1 MLSVIEREE
10 TRPGGAVIVLRAE
23 GRLDSEGVDP
33 FKAAV
38 QNILLRDQFRIVVD
52 MAEVRYLNSAALRV
66 LAEGV
71 TRCRAN
77 GGDLR
82 IAEPAAKVRQIFEIS
97 GFDRFLS
104 IFDGVEAALASFE

>member
-1 MLSVIEREE
+1 MLSVSEREQ
-10 TRPGGAVIVLRAE
+10 TSPGGAIVVLSAE

-38 QNILLRDQFRIVVD
+38 QNILLRDQFRVVVD

-82 IAEPAAKVRQIFEIS
+82 IAAPAPKVRQIFEIS

-104 IFDGVEAALASFE
+104 IFEDVDAAVQSFA